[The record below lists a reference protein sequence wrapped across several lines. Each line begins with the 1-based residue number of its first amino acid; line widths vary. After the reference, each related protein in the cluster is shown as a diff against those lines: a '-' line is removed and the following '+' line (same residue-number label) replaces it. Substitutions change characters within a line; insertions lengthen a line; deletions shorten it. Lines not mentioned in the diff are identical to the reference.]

1 MTDWIGPNDDISI
14 QRSELAS
21 TDIELDQRTGRSLFC
36 MLMRQNSAVCL
47 WLLIATQRRSDV
59 MEKGMQFF

>member
-36 MLMRQNSAVCL
+36 MLMRQNSAVC
-47 WLLIATQRRSDV
+47 WLLITTQRRSDV